1 MAGAAL
7 VGAGVRHARHVDPQ
21 LRQTAGPGLNTM
33 AFTGFGRKL
42 LTFKIVEVRGDIMLS
57 PASLNLD
64 GPGISYNF

>member
-21 LRQTAGPGLNTM
+21 LRQAAGPGLNMM
-33 AFTGFGRKL
+33 ALTFWKES